1 MRVRGDTGPGE
12 DILGR
17 ARERLCNRRSRFAPG
32 LLYILSINPACVLS
46 VCIHDLKENTDE
58 YACSNGLIQQ
68 EQIVLGRVVYVTGA
82 RGENLLMMSVSA
94 MSACLRWRKL

>member
-17 ARERLCNRRSRFAPG
+17 GRERLCNLRFRLAPG

-58 YACSNGLIQQ
+58 YACSNRLIQQ

-82 RGENLLMMSVSA
+82 RDENL
-94 MSACLRWRKL
+94 